1 MLPLVIARLF
11 LSALFCCLTV
21 LPAQAQPLPPLQLVR
36 PLPADAVLGRL
47 TPQPY
52 PQAILDGTLRRLTP
66 ASRVFDAKNRLVM
79 PASLSMMAQAG
90 TPVAY
95 RLDMQ
100 GQVREI
106 WILNPEEFERLAA
119 LRR

>member
-1 MLPLVIARLF
+1 MISRLF
-11 LSALFCCLTV
+11 LSVVLCCLPG
-21 LPAQAQPLPPLQLVR
+21 LPVQAQALPPLQVVR
-36 PLPADAVLGRL
+36 PMPADAVLGRF

-66 ASRVFDAKNRLVM
+66 SSRVFDAKNRLVM
-79 PASLSMMAQAG
+79 PASLPMVVEAG
-90 TPVAY
+90 TQVAY
-95 RLDMQ
+95 RLDGQ

-106 WILNPEEFERLAA
+106 WILNPEEIERLAA